1 MCWLGGLIVLPSLS
15 LLTISIVG
23 VSVLPMRNP
32 SRRAPRI
39 ATSTWALHVG
49 WLSFVSFSET
59 GCAVM
64 GSMLRPPLLLEEG
77 DAMAELGV
85 TLDSSD
91 TMLNSEERNELVIK
105 AVPFASDGL
114 HVI

>member
-1 MCWLGGLIVLPSLS
+1 
-15 LLTISIVG
+15 
-23 VSVLPMRNP
+23 
-32 SRRAPRI
+32 
-39 ATSTWALHVG
+39 
-49 WLSFVSFSET
+49 
-59 GCAVM
+59 M
-64 GSMLRPPLLLEEG
+64 GSMLMPPLLLEEG
-77 DAMAELGV
+77 DVMAELGV